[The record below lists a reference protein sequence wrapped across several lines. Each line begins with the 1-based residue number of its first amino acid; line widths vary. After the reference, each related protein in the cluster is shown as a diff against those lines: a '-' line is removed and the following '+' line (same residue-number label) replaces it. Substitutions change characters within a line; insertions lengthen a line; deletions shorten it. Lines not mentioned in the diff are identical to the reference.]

1 METVPTSFH
10 WTDGGSSV
18 FLVGS
23 FSQWR
28 EYIPMIKEPNPTSS
42 NSNNNSNSNSNN
54 NSNSN
59 SNSNS
64 NKANDTDNGQ
74 ADDDSPS
81 RKVSFDDSEDSVF
94 SVTIDLAPGIH
105 SYKFIV
111 DGVWRYAPDQPILP
125 DQRGN
130 INNCCA
136 ISLLQDSG
144 MHRYRNSTFN
154 PTNSILKLLFGMVG

>member
-42 NSNNNSNSNSNN
+42 SNSNSNN
-54 NSNSN
+54 NNN
-59 SNSNS
+59 N

-144 MHRYRNSTFN
+144 MHRSRNSTFN
-154 PTNSILKLLFGMVG
+154 PTNSIFKLLFGMVG